1 MLTCSHSSANS
12 SEAMKAR
19 TSRSTRLLIAADRG
33 PTSCSSRGLS
43 VITPSKTLLRTA
55 SMSTCFSMA
64 AVTLVAMASCTS
76 GESINGSTVAT
87 YRSVSFRVR

>member
-1 MLTCSHSSANS
+1 
-12 SEAMKAR
+12 
-19 TSRSTRLLIAADRG
+19 
-33 PTSCSSRGLS
+33 
-43 VITPSKTLLRTA
+43 
-55 SMSTCFSMA
+55 MSTCFSMA